1 MFSCCREHAEAERL
15 IRAAYRTVIQDNNR
29 ISMEANMNRMNVGAV
44 WAICLAQGLA
54 GGAAVFGAA
63 YSTSVGST
71 ALGVVIAVLLLLGA
85 VISAWQ
91 IARLQA
97 ARMEAAMADA
107 RQACDAKLNAVANQG
122 IAGLEEFCASAV
134 PIWAR
139 QIETARAE
147 TEDSITALAQR
158 FAGISERLEGSVA
171 ASQKASVDLG
181 GGAGAIGVLETSERE
196 LTTLI
201 DTLKSAQHARDA
213 VLNEIRGLTRYTEEL
228 RQMATEVAAI
238 ASQTNLL
245 ALNAAIEAARAGE
258 AGRGFA
264 VVADEVRKLS
274 GMSSETGKKM
284 TEKVG
289 IINAAMTSAGK
300 IVEEASAHDAQ
311 SVRDSESTVH
321 NVILRFGG
329 VAAGLGEST
338 EMLQQ
343 ESSGIGA
350 EVSEVLVSLQ
360 FQDRISQILTHV
372 RLNMEQFGAHL
383 SAARERTVSDGEVK
397 QIDAQA
403 WLSGMKMTYA
413 TEEQRVN
420 HGGAQAKSA
429 SAQEITYF

>member
-1 MFSCCREHAEAERL
+1 
-15 IRAAYRTVIQDNNR
+15 
-29 ISMEANMNRMNVGAV
+29 METNMNRMNAGAV

-54 GGAAVFGAA
+54 GAAAVSGAA
-63 YSTSVGST
+63 YSTAVG
-71 ALGVVIAVLLLLGA
+71 AAIAAVLLLGAALG
-85 VISAWQ
+85 AWQ
-91 IARLQA
+91 IARMQA
-97 ARMEAAMADA
+97 ARMEAALADV
-107 RQACDAKLNAVANQG
+107 RQACDAKLHAAANRG
-122 IAGLEEFCASAV
+122 IAGLEDFCASAV

-147 TEDSITALAQR
+147 TEESITALAQR

-171 ASQKASVDLG
+171 ASHKASEGLG
-181 GGAGAIGVLETSERE
+181 GGAGAIGVLEISERE
-196 LTTLI
+196 LRSLI

-213 VLNEIRGLTRYTEEL
+213 VFGEVRGLSRYTEEL

-274 GMSSETGKKM
+274 GMSSDTGKKM

-289 IINAAMTSAGK
+289 IINAAMAGACK
-300 IVEEASAHDAQ
+300 IAEEASAHDTQ
-311 SVRDSESTVH
+311 SVRDSEATVH
-321 NVILRFGG
+321 NVITRFGG

-338 EMLQQ
+338 ETLQQ
-343 ESSGIGA
+343 ESSGIGV

-360 FQDRISQILTHV
+360 FQDRISQILSHV

-383 SAARERTVSDGEVK
+383 HASRGGEAK
-397 QIDAQA
+397 QIDAQT
-403 WLSGMKMTYA
+403 WLSEMKMTYA
-413 TEEQRVN
+413 TEEQRQN
-420 HGGAQAKSA
+420 HAGVQAKSA
-429 SAQEITYF
+429 AAQEITFF

>member
-1 MFSCCREHAEAERL
+1 
-15 IRAAYRTVIQDNNR
+15 
-29 ISMEANMNRMNVGAV
+29 MNRMNAGAV
-44 WAICLAQGLA
+44 WSLCLAQGVA
-54 GGAAVFGAA
+54 GGAAIIGAP
-63 YSTSVGST
+63 YSTAVGISI
-71 ALGVVIAVLLLLGA
+71 AAVLLLGAALG
-85 VISAWQ
+85 AWQ

-97 ARMEAAMADA
+97 ARMEAALADA
-107 RQACDAKLNAVANQG
+107 RQACDAKLHAAANRG

-147 TEDSITALAQR
+147 TEESITALAQR

-171 ASQKASVDLG
+171 ASHKASEGLG
-181 GGAGAIGVLETSERE
+181 GGAGAIGVLEISERE
-196 LTTLI
+196 LTSLI

-213 VLNEIRGLTRYTEEL
+213 VFGEVRGLSRYTEEL

-274 GMSSETGKKM
+274 GMSSDTGKKM

-289 IINAAMTSAGK
+289 IINTAMAGACK
-300 IVEEASAHDAQ
+300 IAEEASAHDAQ

-321 NVILRFGG
+321 NVIIRFGG

-360 FQDRISQILTHV
+360 FQDRISQILSHV

-383 SAARERTVSDGEVK
+383 RAERERTVRDGEAK

-413 TEEQRVN
+413 TEEQRLN

-429 SAQEITYF
+429 AAQEITFF

>member
-1 MFSCCREHAEAERL
+1 
-15 IRAAYRTVIQDNNR
+15 
-29 ISMEANMNRMNVGAV
+29 MEANMNRMNAGAV
-44 WAICLAQGLA
+44 WSICLALGLA
-54 GGAAVFGAA
+54 GGAAVIGAPYA
-63 YSTSVGST
+63 TAVGIS
-71 ALGVVIAVLLLLGA
+71 IATVLLLGA
-85 VISAWQ
+85 ALSAWQ

-97 ARMEAAMADA
+97 ARMDAALADA
-107 RQACDAKLNAVANQG
+107 FQACDAKLHAAANQG

-147 TEDSITALAQR
+147 TEESITALAQR

-171 ASQKASVDLG
+171 ASQKASLGLG
-181 GGAGAIGVLETSERE
+181 GGAGAIGVLEISVPV
-196 LTTLI
+196 LTLLF

-213 VLNEIRGLTRYTEEL
+213 VFGEVRGLSRYTEEL

-274 GMSSETGKKM
+274 GMSSDTGKKM

-289 IINAAMTSAGK
+289 IINAAMAGACK
-300 IVEEASAHDAQ
+300 IAEEASAHDAQ

-321 NVILRFGG
+321 DVIMRFGG

-338 EMLQQ
+338 EMLQK

-360 FQDRISQILTHV
+360 FQDRISQILSHV

-383 SAARERTVSDGEVK
+383 HTARERTVRDGEAK

-403 WLSGMKMTYA
+403 WLREMKMTYA
-413 TEEQRVN
+413 TEEQRLN

-429 SAQEITYF
+429 AAQEITFF

>member
-1 MFSCCREHAEAERL
+1 
-15 IRAAYRTVIQDNNR
+15 
-29 ISMEANMNRMNVGAV
+29 MEANMNRMNAGAV
-44 WAICLAQGLA
+44 WSLCLVLGLA
-54 GGAAVFGAA
+54 GGAAVFGAP
-63 YSTSVGST
+63 YSTT
-71 ALGVVIAVLLLLGA
+71 IAISIAAALLLGA
-85 VISAWQ
+85 AFSAWQ

-97 ARMEAAMADA
+97 ARMEAALAGA
-107 RQACDAKLNAVANQG
+107 RQVSDAKLHALANQG

-147 TEDSITALAQR
+147 TEESITALAQR

-171 ASQKASVDLG
+171 ASQKASVGLG
-181 GGAGAIGVLETSERE
+181 GDAGAIGVLEISERE
-196 LTTLI
+196 LTSLI

-213 VLNEIRGLTRYTEEL
+213 VFGEVRGLSRYTEEL

-284 TEKVG
+284 SEKVA
-289 IINAAMTSAGK
+289 IINEAMAGACK
-300 IVEEASAHDAQ
+300 IAEEASAHDAQ

-321 NVILRFGG
+321 NVITRFGG

-338 EMLQQ
+338 EMLQR

-372 RLNMEQFGAHL
+372 RLNMEQFGTHL
-383 SAARERTVSDGEVK
+383 HTERERTVCDGEVK

-403 WLSGMKMTYA
+403 WLADMRMTYA
-413 TEEQRVN
+413 TEEQRLN
-420 HGGAQAKSA
+420 HSGAQVKAA
-429 SAQEITYF
+429 AAQEITFF